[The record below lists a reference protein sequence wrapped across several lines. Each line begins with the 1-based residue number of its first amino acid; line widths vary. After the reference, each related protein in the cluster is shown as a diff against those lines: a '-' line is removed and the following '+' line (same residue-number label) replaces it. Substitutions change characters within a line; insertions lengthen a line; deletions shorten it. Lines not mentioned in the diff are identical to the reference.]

1 MQKMHRKVNLLWV
14 VFLTMTQVSIKSFPT
29 NSHKS
34 AVPNDRSTATTEAS
48 PGGDVGETLEDLQQ
62 QNQLQSL
69 ASSNPSSQRPRRRGW
84 SQGVLP
90 KPEPEE
96 DPEPFILDL
105 RNFPELANADLGSHN
120 PNIQVT
126 IEVVEDPQTEMEMD
140 LAKEGGE
147 GGRNDWSL
155 STEEWLGHKKLF
167 WPLFWEYP
175 DQAESGP
182 GSRASLEEQEQ
193 PTEDYNY
200 NPEEQEPV
208 LSGTGGTGV
217 GTGVGVGGGWGSRW
231 SSNKGW
237 DSKENYEYEEEEW
250 SAWSP
255 CSVTCGHGNQ
265 KRIRSCG
272 YACTATESRTC
283 DLDRC
288 PDDLLAVTE
297 LIPLE
302 TTNGTD
308 SLDTNVDSCEKWL
321 SCKNDFLQKYLHQV
335 LTELPS
341 CPCSYPSEAVYSAVN
356 IFDKT
361 LRKTY
366 RWRDASGPKERLDIY
381 KPSARFCTRSML
393 SFDSTT
399 LAAQH
404 CCYGDHMKLITRGKG
419 AGAPN
424 LISTEFSPEL
434 HYKVDVLPW
443 ILCKGDWS
451 RFHSVRPPN
460 NGLQCAHNPTE
471 DVYQAELEEAREY

>member
-1 MQKMHRKVNLLWV
+1 MMSEIMSMDQILDSTVNLYEVMHKKRSL
-14 VFLTMTQVSIKSFPT
+14 SFFPLQAI
-29 NSHKS
+29 SQ
-34 AVPNDRSTATTEAS
+34 AS

-69 ASSNPSSQRPRRRGW
+69 ASSTQPSKRPRCRSW
-84 SQGVLP
+84 SHVVLP

-96 DPEPFILDL
+96 EPEPFILDL
-105 RNFPELANADLGSHN
+105 RNFPELANADLGSHS

-126 IEVVEDPQTEMEMD
+126 IEVVEDTQTETEMEMEMD
-140 LAKEGGE
+140 LAKEGGD

-155 STEEWLGHKKLF
+155 SSKEWLGHKKLF
-167 WPLFWEYP
+167 LALFWEYP
-175 DQAESGP
+175 EQAE
-182 GSRASLEEQEQ
+182 
-193 PTEDYNY
+193 TERTG
-200 NPEEQEPV
+200 
-208 LSGTGGTGV
+208 LKTGGT
-217 GTGVGVGGGWGSRW
+217 GTGVGVGGDWGSHWRN
-231 SSNKGW
+231 NKGW

-250 SAWSP
+250 SDWSP
-255 CSVTCGHGNQ
+255 CSVTCGNGNQ

-297 LIPLE
+297 LMTLE
-302 TTNGTD
+302 KTNGTD
-308 SLDTNVDSCEKWL
+308 SLDTNVDSCDKWL
-321 SCKNDFLQKYLHQV
+321 SCKNDFLQKYLHKV

-341 CPCSYPSEAVYSAVN
+341 CPCSYPSEAVYNAVH
-356 IFDKT
+356 IFDTT

-366 RWRDASGPKERLDIY
+366 RWRDASGPREHLDIY
-381 KPSARFCTRSML
+381 KPSARFCTRSMI
-393 SFDSTT
+393 SSNSTT

-404 CCYGDHMKLITRGKG
+404 CCYDDHAKLITRGKG

-443 ILCKGDWS
+443 ILCNGDWS
-451 RFHSVRPPN
+451 RFHLVRPPN
-460 NGLQCAHNPTE
+460 NGLLCPDNPHE
-471 DVYQAELEEAREY
+471 EVHQAQLEEAREY